1 MLVVRAINN
10 NVVSCVDDAGQELI
24 AMGRGLGYRAAAG
37 GVLDESQ
44 VEKVF
49 RMDTQRET
57 DRLKDLLAEM
67 PPEQVDLCARI
78 IAYATETLG
87 KRLSESIY
95 LTLTDHIGFAI
106 TRQQQGMTFQ
116 NALVTEVRIFYPG
129 EFAVGRRALEMIRAE
144 LSVELPEDEAASIAL
159 HLVNAEYDSSISVTM
174 RVTQAL
180 HEIVAFLKSSPGIA
194 PDEGSLYYDE
204 CIVHLKFMAL
214 RAFTGAEPPR
224 AEAELVK
231 LAAFSYPKEY
241 ACAKRI
247 TAYLAKRSLHPLEE
261 EQAAYLAVLI
271 RMAEHAEPK
280 T

>member
-129 EFAVGRRALEMIRAE
+129 EFAVGRRALEMIRTE

-180 HEIVAFLKSSPGIA
+180 HEITGVLAGNGRRASRLRRGLRCTTTS
-194 PDEGSLYYDE
+194 
-204 CIVHLKFMAL
+204 CIVHLKLHGAA
-214 RAFTGAEPPR
+214 RAFSRTERDEAAPRGGGASSSAMAASVLP
-224 AEAELVK
+224 EASTPARRRV
-231 LAAFSYPKEY
+231 AALPG
-241 ACAKRI
+241 
-247 TAYLAKRSLHPLEE
+247 
-261 EQAAYLAVLI
+261 QAALSARWRRRRRPI
-271 RMAEHAEPK
+271 SRC
-280 T
+280 